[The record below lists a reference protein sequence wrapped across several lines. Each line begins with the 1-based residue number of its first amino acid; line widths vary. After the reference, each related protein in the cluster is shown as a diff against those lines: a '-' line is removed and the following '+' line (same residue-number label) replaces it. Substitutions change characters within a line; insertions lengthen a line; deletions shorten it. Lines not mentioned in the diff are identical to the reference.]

1 MLSGNDRGRQE
12 KTEEGIAK
20 GPIESLAGD
29 GCVQYFDCSDSFTD
43 AHIYTYPA
51 CQFGRCKRH
60 EYDP

>member
-43 AHIYTYPA
+43 VSLSTGSLSCI
-51 CQFGRCKRH
+51 F
-60 EYDP
+60 